1 MNVYFVKKGFA
12 YNSSKNKKNKNIQK
26 GLLKNTFLRFPVLP
40 SEYEL
45 ASEHNNQSVD
55 INTYGEVA
63 LLGKRKLKTLSLSSF
78 FPAKKQTFTTGA
90 YQIKPQE
97 YVKTIEYFKDHA
109 PFRCVITGSRS
120 VNMLCTIESFAWGE
134 NDGTGDITFSV
145 DLKEY
150 RKPTVKKV
158 KKKSKKGKKTKVS
171 SKKASKTSKKIMKG
185 SITRSSKS
193 VTSMTY
199 TVKKGDTLP
208 KIAKKCTGSSANYR
222 AIANQ
227 NGIANPTNI
236 KAGQRLVIKV

>member
-55 INTYGEVA
+55 INAYGEVA

-120 VNMLCTIESFAWGE
+120 VNMLCTIESFSWGE

-145 DLKEY
+145 DLTE
-150 RKPTVKKV
+150 
-158 KKKSKKGKKTKVS
+158 S
-171 SKKASKTSKKIMKG
+171 
-185 SITRSSKS
+185 
-193 VTSMTY
+193 
-199 TVKKGDTLP
+199 
-208 KIAKKCTGSSANYR
+208 
-222 AIANQ
+222 
-227 NGIANPTNI
+227 
-236 KAGQRLVIKV
+236 RL

>member
-1 MNVYFVKKGFA
+1 M
-12 YNSSKNKKNKNIQK
+12 
-26 GLLKNTFLRFPVLP
+26 LKNTFLRFPVLP

-55 INTYGEVA
+55 INTYGEVT
-63 LLGKRKLKTLSLSSF
+63 LLGKRKLKTLPLSSF
-78 FPAKKQTFTTGA
+78 FSKKQTFTTGA
-90 YQIKPQE
+90 YQVKPQE
-97 YVKTIEYFKDHA
+97 YVKTVEHFKDYA

-120 VNMLCTIESFAWGE
+120 VNMLHDRIIRMGRGY
-134 NDGTGDITFSV
+134 GTGDITFSV

-171 SKKASKTSKKIMKG
+171 SKKASKTSKKIIKG
-185 SITRSSKS
+185 SITRISKS
-193 VTSMTY
+193 VTTMTY

-236 KAGQRLVIKV
+236 KVGQRLVIKV